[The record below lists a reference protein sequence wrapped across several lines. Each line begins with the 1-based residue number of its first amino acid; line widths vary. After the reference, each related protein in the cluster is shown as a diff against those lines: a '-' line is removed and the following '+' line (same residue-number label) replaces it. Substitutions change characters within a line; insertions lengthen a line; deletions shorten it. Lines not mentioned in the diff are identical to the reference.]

1 MSSTCICNEVYT
13 VDYAD
18 MVIQDQLVRGIADQE
33 ILADLLGD
41 EKSDRLTSDIVDFI
55 ARKEQAKSEC
65 GTVAGDST
73 AARVIAQ
80 KQGGRPCGGCG
91 GPDHGGRAQRL
102 NNCPAK
108 YTTCERCQ
116 VKGHYT
122 KKCIKCSDCQQ
133 WGHGS
138 NKPDKPE
145 TVGTIV
151 EDNINWF
158 VMPELA
164 HITSRAD
171 IRLASVGNSKGRYV
185 PLTHHMFKEDAG
197 WTAMP
202 SAPHPTMA
210 MSTTASPNDH
220 NQFGHQIADTKGMH
234 SKMQTILQSHHTH

>member
-1 MSSTCICNEVYT
+1 MSNTCICKEVNT

-18 MVIQDQLVRGIADQE
+18 MVIQDQLLRGIADQE

-138 NKPDKPE
+138 KKSDKPE
-145 TVGTIV
+145 TLGTIV
-151 EDNINWF
+151 EDNSNVF
-158 VMPELA
+158 VMSELA

-171 IRLASVGNSKGRYV
+171 IRHASVGNSIGRSGGRWHLGRTCSQRS
-185 PLTHHMFKEDAG
+185 PSRWSEPSRRWSETIAG
-197 WTAMP
+197 K
-202 SAPHPTMA
+202 
-210 MSTTASPNDH
+210 
-220 NQFGHQIADTKGMH
+220 HQAQVSFNFWDFLKFV
-234 SKMQTILQSHHTH
+234 